1 MSIIDT
7 IVSALRSLTGG
18 GTGKS
23 TGASGSTGP
32 ESKGQVST
40 EYDPASESESA
51 VPDVSTE
58 AAVKGSD
65 AGADDPNDG
74 GVAAGTDATAST
86 GTLVDQEAGH
96 EPAEAVGGAG
106 GVDVDRTTD
115 ESDVGLGEDGTEGDD
130 SDAGG
135 AESTAAAEAGE
146 GTGVDGVDDT
156 ETAADSDSAG
166 PVTDRSTEP
175 VETIT
180 GIGPAYGGRLA
191 EYGIGT
197 VGELAAADAADVA
210 EGIDVSESRVSDWV
224 ERAND
229 AS

>member
-18 GTGKS
+18 GTENS
-23 TGASGSTGP
+23 TGASESTGP
-32 ESKGQVST
+32 EPRGQVST
-40 EYDPASESESA
+40 EYDPDSEPA
-51 VPDVSTE
+51 TPDASTE

-65 AGADDPNDG
+65 VDSEVTDD

-86 GTLVDQEAGH
+86 GTLVDEEEGK

-106 GVDVDRTTD
+106 GVDVDRTAD
-115 ESDVGLGEDGTEGDD
+115 ESDIGADGEDTKSGEPDVDGADSVEAAETDD
-130 SDAGG
+130 AD
-135 AESTAAAEAGE
+135 AAA
-146 GTGVDGVDDT
+146 DG
-156 ETAADSDSAG
+156 
-166 PVTDRSTEP
+166 STEP
-175 VETIT
+175 VETVT

-191 EYGIGT
+191 EYGIET

>member
-7 IVSALRSLTGG
+7 IMSALRSLTGG

-40 EYDPASESESA
+40 EYDPTSESESA
-51 VPDVSTE
+51 SAAPDVS
-58 AAVKGSD
+58 
-65 AGADDPNDG
+65 
-74 GVAAGTDATAST
+74 
-86 GTLVDQEAGH
+86 
-96 EPAEAVGGAG
+96 AEA
-106 GVDVDRTTD
+106 D
-115 ESDVGLGEDGTEGDD
+115 EGTEVDGT
-130 SDAGG
+130 
-135 AESTAAAEAGE
+135 
-146 GTGVDGVDDT
+146 DDT

-191 EYGIGT
+191 ECGIET